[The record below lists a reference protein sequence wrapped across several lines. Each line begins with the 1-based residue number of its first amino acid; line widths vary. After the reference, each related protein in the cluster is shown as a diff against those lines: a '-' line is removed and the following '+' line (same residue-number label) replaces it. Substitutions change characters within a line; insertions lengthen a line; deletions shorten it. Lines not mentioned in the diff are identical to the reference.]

1 MKMRTEIAA
10 GVAAAIM
17 ISLVGCGSSD
27 VPAGPP
33 EIEATDIAIVSGY
46 HQNAVTPPINNS
58 EILKAFD
65 ALAEQ
70 VHQMEKQ
77 IAEAGGGAL
86 PTEDGVLPQYQA
98 LWEKNQ
104 DLAGW
109 LSIEGTAI
117 DYPVMHTAQDEE
129 YYLRR
134 AFDRSNSVS
143 GTPFLAA
150 GCFTGCGNYI
160 IYGHNMKDGSMFA
173 ALLNYA
179 DDTFWE
185 EHPTIRFDTLEETG
199 TYQVL
204 AAFYIDVSLSED
216 GVAFPFYEYTG
227 LRDEAIFQEYLAQ
240 VGDRALYSTGVTA
253 EFGEQLLTLST
264 CSYNTSD
271 ERFVVVAKQVV

>member
-1 MKMRTEIAA
+1 MKRTVLIVIRVVCIVGFLVCA
-10 GVAAAIM
+10 GVLGWYWHSDRSDRAVAEALAAAHDAASAAAIEQ
-17 ISLVGCGSSD
+17 VCAVAAD
-27 VPAGPP
+27 
-33 EIEATDIAIVSGY
+33 
-46 HQNAVTPPINNS
+46 NADTIGWLRIDGTNINN
-58 EILKAFD
+58 
-65 ALAEQ
+65 
-70 VHQMEKQ
+70 V
-77 IAEAGGGAL
+77 
-86 PTEDGVLPQYQA
+86 
-98 LWEKNQ
+98 
-104 DLAGW
+104 
-109 LSIEGTAI
+109 
-117 DYPVMHTAQDEE
+117 VMFAP
-129 YYLRR
+129 
-134 AFDRSNSVS
+134 
-143 GTPFLAA
+143 GTPGKYLHMDFYGKWSYRGTLYVAENCDVRTA
-150 GCFTGCGNYI
+150 DNI
-160 IYGHNMKDGSMFA
+160 LIYGHHMKDGSMFA
-173 ALLNYA
+173 ALLKYA

>member
-1 MKMRTEIAA
+1 MDNKMASFGGRREFQRKSHWKFFLFLIFLTAF
-10 GVAAAIM
+10 
-17 ISLVGCGSSD
+17 L
-27 VPAGPP
+27 
-33 EIEATDIAIVSGY
+33 VSGGLLLRNLY
-46 HQNAVTPPINNS
+46 RSQQEQA
-58 EILKAFD
+58 AYD

-86 PTEDGVLPQYQA
+86 PREDGVLPQYQA
-98 LWEKNQ
+98 VWEKNQ

>member
-1 MKMRTEIAA
+1 MDNKMASFGGRREFQRKSHWKFFLFLIFLTAF
-10 GVAAAIM
+10 
-17 ISLVGCGSSD
+17 L
-27 VPAGPP
+27 
-33 EIEATDIAIVSGY
+33 VSGGLLLRNLY
-46 HQNAVTPPINNS
+46 RSQQEQA
-58 EILKAFD
+58 AYD

-77 IAEAGGGAL
+77 IAEGGGGAL

-185 EHPTIRFDTLEETG
+185 EHPTIRFDTPG
-199 TYQVL
+199 G
-204 AAFYIDVSLSED
+204 DWNVSGACGILHRRVTFRRWRRISL
-216 GVAFPFYEYTG
+216 
-227 LRDEAIFQEYLAQ
+227 LRIHGSTRRSHLPRVSRSGRGQ
-240 VGDRALYSTGVTA
+240 GAL
-253 EFGEQLLTLST
+253 
-264 CSYNTSD
+264 
-271 ERFVVVAKQVV
+271 

>member
-1 MKMRTEIAA
+1 MDNKMASFGGRREFQRKSHWKFFLFLIFLTAF
-10 GVAAAIM
+10 
-17 ISLVGCGSSD
+17 L
-27 VPAGPP
+27 
-33 EIEATDIAIVSGY
+33 VSGGLLLRNLY
-46 HQNAVTPPINNS
+46 RSQQEQA
-58 EILKAFD
+58 AYD

-104 DLAGW
+104 DF
-109 LSIEGTAI
+109 
-117 DYPVMHTAQDEE
+117 
-129 YYLRR
+129 YLRR

>member
-1 MKMRTEIAA
+1 MDNKMASFGGRREFQRKSHWKFFLFLIFLTAF
-10 GVAAAIM
+10 
-17 ISLVGCGSSD
+17 L
-27 VPAGPP
+27 
-33 EIEATDIAIVSGY
+33 VSGGLLLRNLY
-46 HQNAVTPPINNS
+46 RSQQEQA
-58 EILKAFD
+58 AYD

-150 GCFTGCGNYI
+150 GTPFMDSRCSDNSDNII

>member
-1 MKMRTEIAA
+1 MRLPNKCIRWRNRSRRRGAA
-10 GVAAAIM
+10 LCLQRTAFFHSIRR
-17 ISLVGCGSSD
+17 CGRKIRIWPD
-27 VPAGPP
+27 GFP
-33 EIEATDIAIVSGY
+33 
-46 HQNAVTPPINNS
+46 
-58 EILKAFD
+58 LK
-65 ALAEQ
+65 ERQ
-70 VHQMEKQ
+70 S
-77 IAEAGGGAL
+77 
-86 PTEDGVLPQYQA
+86 T
-98 LWEKNQ
+98 
-104 DLAGW
+104 
-109 LSIEGTAI
+109 T
-117 DYPVMHTAQDEE
+117 PVMHTAQDEE